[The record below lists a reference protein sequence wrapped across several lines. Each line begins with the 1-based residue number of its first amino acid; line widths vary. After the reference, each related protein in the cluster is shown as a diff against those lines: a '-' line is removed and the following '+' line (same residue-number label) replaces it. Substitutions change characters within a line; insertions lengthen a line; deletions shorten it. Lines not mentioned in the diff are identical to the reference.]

1 MEQPNDG
8 APTATSTAGS
18 GLLCVAIGL
27 YLIAGAA
34 RAFTGTWPF
43 FLPPQLDGVAALLS
57 WLPDP
62 YGIYAAGAVVGLLG
76 VGALALGIALWTK
89 PAVRRE

>member
-1 MEQPNDG
+1 MSHSDG
-8 APTATSTAGS
+8 DKLPAARPVGTA
-18 GLLCVAIGL
+18 LLCIAIGL
-27 YLIAGAA
+27 YLLAGAA

-43 FLPPQLDGVAALLS
+43 FLPPQLDGIAALLS

-62 YGIYAAGAVVGLLG
+62 YATYAAGAVVGLLG
-76 VGALALGIALWTK
+76 VGTVGLGIALWTR